1 MLSTF
6 VFYSQNWQA
15 HFNDAKTIALK
26 ENKNIILVFSGSDWC
41 APCIKLDQ
49 SILQSEAFKNESGKT
64 WVLYRADFPKKKAN
78 KLSPELTKENELLA
92 ETYNKSGIFPLLL
105 VLDNHGKTLGSL
117 GFENVTP
124 EVYLNKIKK
133 IINN

>member
-1 MLSTF
+1 M
-6 VFYSQNWQA
+6 
-15 HFNDAKTIALK
+15 
-26 ENKNIILVFSGSDWC
+26 VFSGSDWC